1 MNPIRRRSQLF
12 LALAAKH
19 QGYDIHSKQREELR
33 LQDAQELLELV
44 DNQLERAD
52 ISDELREEL
61 QEKRTLLEKKIKEKK
76 KDL

>member
-19 QGYDIHSKQREELR
+19 QDYDIHSKQREELR